1 MKRKVL
7 SIGIIA
13 LVAVCSVVVGM
24 IIATSLHLT
33 PDGKAAPFWVEGDPA
48 AAPKVVMPS
57 LRSLAQ
63 ELSPA
68 VVNIRTTKV
77 ITQKDLYKRFRS
89 PGGGGGLDPFEEF
102 FNKFFE
108 SMPERETEQKSLGS
122 GFIISPDGY
131 ILTNEHVVAG
141 AEKILVS
148 LSDKQEYDAKVI
160 GRDDKTDIALIKIE
174 NGGKPL
180 PAVKLGNSDPLE
192 IGDWVMAI
200 GNPFGLGHTVTVG
213 IVSAKARIIGAGPYD
228 NFIQTDAAINP
239 GNSGGPL
246 IDMKGQVIGINTA
259 IVAAGQGIGF
269 AIPINMAKEILL
281 ELKSTGQVTRGWLGV
296 GIQEVS
302 PEIARAVG
310 LKEVKGAMV
319 NMVYPGDPADKAG
332 IKKGDIILAVN
343 GQAIKSPF
351 DLTHLIATLK
361 PGSKITI
368 TVWRDKREEKLTT
381 KIDKRSDEHV
391 ASLGGGKEEDERG
404 EAKETKDSLGLT
416 LQDITP
422 ELARRLKLEDAK
434 GVLVMGVDPKGP
446 AADSDI
452 KKGDVIREINRHEI
466 GGTRDYL
473 AALKGLV
480 KGDTVL
486 LRVIRDGR
494 PFYTAIDIP

>member
-7 SIGIIA
+7 SIGVIA
-13 LVAVCSVVVGM
+13 LVAVCSAVVGM
-24 IIATSLHLT
+24 IIATSLHFT
-33 PDGKAAPFWVEGDPA
+33 ADGKAAPFWVEGDPG

-68 VVNIRTTKV
+68 VVNIRTTKLV
-77 ITQKDLYKRFRS
+77 NQKDLYKQFRS
-89 PGGGGGLDPFEEF
+89 PGGGLDPFEEF

-108 SMPERETEQKSLGS
+108 SMPEKETEQKSLGS

-148 LSDKQEYDAKVI
+148 LSDKREYDAKVI

-180 PAVKLGNSDPLE
+180 PAAKLGNSDPLE

-269 AIPINMAKEILL
+269 AIPINMAKEILP
-281 ELKSTGQVTRGWLGV
+281 ELRATGQVTRGWLGV

-310 LKEVKGAMV
+310 LKEVRGAMV
-319 NMVYPGDPADKAG
+319 NVVYPGDPADKAG
-332 IKKGDIILAVN
+332 VKKGDIILAVN
-343 GQAIKSPF
+343 GQAIKTPF

-361 PGSKITI
+361 PGSKIAI
-368 TVWRDKREEKLTT
+368 TVWREKRELTLATKLE
-381 KIDKRSDEHV
+381 KRSDEHV
-391 ASLGGGKEEDERG
+391 AELGVPQEEGGSKET
-404 EAKETKDSLGLT
+404 KETKDSLGLS
-416 LQDITP
+416 LKDITP
-422 ELARRLKLEDAK
+422 EIAQRLKLEDAK
-434 GVLVMGVDPKGP
+434 GVLVTGVDPKG
-446 AADSDI
+446 AAGDSDI
-452 KKGDVIREINRHEI
+452 KKGDVIKEVNRQEV
-466 GGTRDYL
+466 GGTSDYL
-473 AALKGLV
+473 KALKGLK

-486 LRVIRDGR
+486 LRVVRDGR
-494 PFYTAIDIP
+494 PFYMAIDIP